1 MNGVN
6 NVYGRAENEATVN
19 CMKHDADRNLCNTRI

>member
-1 MNGVN
+1 MN

-19 CMKHDADRNLCNTRI
+19 CMKNDAYRNLCNTRP